1 MKPKNKHIIVPLVFS
16 IKALKFYTLT
26 YKDFSVQSFSY
37 SMDLTNTIDMKYI
50 KALYIS
56 VERVSGYLPIVW
68 NDSWCISRSFL
79 QGIYEKKEVIHL
91 TYIDS
96 KATQQR

>member
-1 MKPKNKHIIVPLVFS
+1 
-16 IKALKFYTLT
+16 
-26 YKDFSVQSFSY
+26 
-37 SMDLTNTIDMKYI
+37 MDLTNTIDMKYI

-96 KATQQR
+96 KATQQRWASLGPTKNVVKAVLRTTSTEIISYFI